1 MEVFSKGP
9 GNFVRISGSSNYTD
23 PNYTELTV
31 CTGCQVTFKQKN
43 EKNGGNFSKKK
54 DKKRKKN
61 EKQTKK
67 MNFLEGI
74 FIIFQEV
81 MDGKQDIIKSKPC

>member
-31 CTGCQVTFKQKN
+31 FTGCQVTFEQKN
-43 EKNGGNFSKKK
+43 EKNRGNFSKKRQK
-54 DKKRKKN
+54 M
-61 EKQTKK
+61 EK
-67 MNFLEGI
+67 
-74 FIIFQEV
+74 
-81 MDGKQDIIKSKPC
+81 

>member
-9 GNFVRISGSSNYTD
+9 GNFVRISGSSNYID

-54 DKKRKKN
+54 
-61 EKQTKK
+61 TKK
-67 MNFLEGI
+67 
-74 FIIFQEV
+74 
-81 MDGKQDIIKSKPC
+81 GKRMKNKPKK